1 MIRQLN
7 WGLLAAM
14 IVVIVVIGIAFRSFK
29 VLLLS
34 ILPNLFPIVAAGT
47 LLNLTG
53 GGLEYAS
60 VIALT
65 VGFGIAVDDTIHF
78 LSRLRIET
86 RRASTL
92 QDGVAETLTRIGPVL
107 ILTTLVLIAGLAA
120 TVISDL
126 PSMRLFGKLFMATIA
141 AAIVADL
148 LFLPAII
155 LAARK
160 YGLLKSID

>member
-34 ILPNLFPIVAAGT
+34 VLPNLFPIVAAGT

-65 VGFGIAVDDTIHF
+65 VGFGIAVVIGF
-78 LSRLRIET
+78 GFAIGVGFAIGIGVAIGIGIGVGVAIGVGIAIGRGNKLRLRGGCPHE
-86 RRASTL
+86 RR
-92 QDGVAETLTRIGPVL
+92 P
-107 ILTTLVLIAGLAA
+107 
-120 TVISDL
+120 
-126 PSMRLFGKLFMATIA
+126 
-141 AAIVADL
+141 
-148 LFLPAII
+148 
-155 LAARK
+155 
-160 YGLLKSID
+160 